1 MWHGFN
7 HYLKVHGAFIGNSL
21 EPEYRTHFEFTNAT
35 NVTNVTNVIK
45 LQVLLNLVHSFN
57 KYLKVHDVFN
67 GKSLEPEYRT
77 HFEKWLFSP
86 TLNSANNCGFEW
98 VSYLHIIGRANDQ
111 KVRKYRP
118 RKWYYFR
125 NEKQD

>member
-1 MWHGFN
+1 MRHGFN
-7 HYLKVHGAFIGNSL
+7 NYLKVHGAFIGNSL

-57 KYLKVHDVFN
+57 KYLKVHGLFN

-77 HFEKWLFSP
+77 HFEK
-86 TLNSANNCGFEW
+86 
-98 VSYLHIIGRANDQ
+98 
-111 KVRKYRP
+111 
-118 RKWYYFR
+118 
-125 NEKQD
+125 